1 MIRSWLALAVVT
13 AGALGA
19 QTAPAAKPRASAAA
33 MPSYKELKYR
43 PLKPIRIPDV
53 ATITLPNGMRLY
65 LLENHQ
71 LPLVRGTALVRT
83 GNLFDPADKIGL
95 ATMTGM
101 VMRTGGIRD
110 KTGDQLDEQLENIAA
125 SVETGIDESYGSASF
140 SCLKENADEVLGVFH
155 DVLTSPGF
163 RQEKID
169 LAKNELRSG
178 ISRRNDD
185 PHGIVEREFN
195 EIAYGKNTPYGWRM
209 EYAAVDRIQRDD
221 IVQFY
226 QRYFFPANVMLAVM
240 GDFSAADM
248 QAKLE
253 KRFADWTVK
262 QPSVPPFPAVNAKPV
277 HSVFLATKTDVT
289 QTFFTLGHLGGELR
303 DKDYPALEVMA
314 DILGGGFHSR
324 LVQRVRTQLGYAYNV
339 SAYWG
344 ANYDHPGLFEISGS
358 TKSATTTET
367 LQVINEEIEKIRGSE
382 VTAEEL
388 ESAKQTVANSFVFNF
403 DTPSKTLNR
412 ILRYDYYG
420 YPRDFINQY
429 QRAIQA
435 VTRADVLRVAR
446 ERVRVQDLTVVAVG
460 NPHEFGKPLATLGL
474 PVASIDLTIPEPGG
488 ASKSDAGSKGEAA
501 KAGAA
506 SADPASI
513 ERGKKLLARVQQA
526 VGGADQLAAVQ
537 DFTETVDLSMAS
549 MPAGMRVKQ
558 TNIWV
563 APNHFRQESQLP
575 FGKVIV
581 YSDGKSGWMS
591 TPQGVRPLPGAQLK
605 QVREELF
612 RNYFRLL
619 LSDRMPDRTV
629 SSPDEGVVE
638 IRDPEGNSV
647 KLVIDEKTGLPAK
660 EVYQS
665 VQPMGGPGAMEEV
678 FEDFG
683 PAGGVKAPKKVIVN
697 QNGKKFA
704 EIAIE
709 EYKINTGIKPEE
721 IGKQP

>member
-1 MIRSWLALAVVT
+1 MKTWLAITLLM
-13 AGALGA
+13 AGALPA
-19 QTAPAAKPRASAAA
+19 QTLPTPKARAAA
-33 MPSYKELKYR
+33 AAIPSYKELKYP
-43 PLKPIRIPDV
+43 PLKPIKIPDV
-53 ATITLPNGMRLY
+53 ATFTLPNGMKLY

-71 LPLVRGTALVRT
+71 LPLVRGTMLVRT
-83 GNLFDPADKIGL
+83 GNLFDPADKVGL

-101 VMRTGGIRD
+101 VMRTGGTKD

-125 SVETGIDESYGSASF
+125 SVETGIDESFGSASF

-169 LAKNELRSG
+169 LAKNELRSS

-185 PHGIVEREFN
+185 PHGIVEREFT
-195 EIAYGKNTPYGWRM
+195 EIAYGKNTPYGWRL
-209 EYAAVDRIQRDD
+209 EYATVDRIQRDD

-248 QAKLE
+248 KAKLE

-262 QPSVPPFPAVNAKPV
+262 QPPVPPFPAVNARPV
-277 HSVFLATKTDVT
+277 HTLFLATKTEVT

-324 LVQRVRTQLGYAYNV
+324 LVQRVRTQLGYAYSV
-339 SAYWG
+339 SSYWG

-367 LQVINEEIEKIRGSE
+367 LQVINEEIEKIRSIE

-429 QRAIQA
+429 QRGIQA

-446 ERVRVQDLTVVAVG
+446 ERVRPQDMTIVTVG
-460 NPHEFGKPLATLGL
+460 NPLEFGKPLATLGL

-488 ASKSDAGSKGEAA
+488 APKTDAGSKAE
-501 KAGAA
+501 AA
-506 SADPASI
+506 SADPASMA
-513 ERGKKLLARVQQA
+513 RGKELLARVQQA
-526 VGGADQLAAVQ
+526 VGGAEQLAAVQ
-537 DFTETVDLSMAS
+537 DVTETVALSMAE
-549 MPAGMRVKQ
+549 MPAGVKVKQ

-563 APNHFRQESQLP
+563 APDHFRQESQLP
-575 FGKVIV
+575 FGKVVV

-591 TPQGVRPLPGAQLK
+591 TPQGVRPLPGAQLR
-605 QVREELF
+605 QVREELL
-612 RNYFRLL
+612 RNYFSLL
-619 LSDRMPDRTV
+619 LSDRVPDRTV
-629 SSPDEGVVE
+629 SSPEEGVVE
-638 IRDPEGNSV
+638 ISDTAGDSV
-647 KLVIDEKTGLPAK
+647 KIVIDEKTGLPAK
-660 EVYQS
+660 EIYRTAE
-665 VQPMGGPGAMEEV
+665 PMGGPVAVEEV
-678 FEDFG
+678 LEDFG
-683 PAGGVKAPKKVIVN
+683 PAGGVKAPRKITVN

-704 EIAIE
+704 ELTIE
-709 EYKINTGIKPEE
+709 EYKVNTGIKPEVLS
-721 IGKQP
+721 KQP

>member
-1 MIRSWLALAVVT
+1 MKSWLAITVLT

-19 QTAPAAKPRASAAA
+19 QTAPAAKPRASAASI
-33 MPSYKELKYR
+33 PSYKELKYP

-53 ATITLPNGMRLY
+53 ATFTLPNGMKLY
-65 LLENHQ
+65 LLENHE

-101 VMRTGGIRD
+101 VMRTGGTKD

-125 SVETGIDESYGSASF
+125 SVETGIDESFGSASF

-155 DVLTSPGF
+155 DVLTSPQL

-169 LAKNELRSG
+169 LAKNELRSS

-185 PHGIVEREFN
+185 PHGIVEREFT
-195 EIAYGKNTPYGWRM
+195 EIVYGKNTPYGWRL
-209 EYAAVDRIQRDD
+209 EYATVDRIQRDD

-248 QAKLE
+248 KARLE

-262 QPSVPPFPAVNAKPV
+262 QPPVPPFPAVNAKPV
-277 HSVFLATKTDVT
+277 HSVLLATKTDVT

-314 DILGGGFHSR
+314 DILGSGFHSR
-324 LVQRVRTQLGYAYNV
+324 LVQRVRTHLGYAYNI

-344 ANYDHPGLFEISGS
+344 ANYDHPGVFEVSGS

-446 ERVRVQDLTVVAVG
+446 ERVRVQDLTIVAVG
-460 NPHEFGKPLATLGL
+460 NPEEFGKPLATLGL

-488 ASKSDAGSKGEAA
+488 TPKTDAGSKAE
-501 KAGAA
+501 AA

-537 DFTETVDLSMAS
+537 DVTETVDLSMAA
-549 MPAGMRVKQ
+549 MPAGMKVKQ

-575 FGKVIV
+575 FGKVVV

-629 SSPDEGVVE
+629 SSPEEGAVE
-638 IRDPEGNSV
+638 IGDPAGDSV
-647 KLVIDEKTGLPAK
+647 KILIDEKTGLPAK
-660 EVYQS
+660 EIYQS
-665 VQPMGGPGAMEEV
+665 AEPMGGVVAMEEV

-683 PAGGVKAPKKVIVN
+683 PAGGVKAPKKVMVN

-704 EIAIE
+704 EFTIE
-709 EYKINTGIKPEE
+709 EYRINTGIKPEDLS
-721 IGKQP
+721 KQP

>member
-1 MIRSWLALAVVT
+1 MKMLWLAIALLT
-13 AGALGA
+13 AGALVA
-19 QTAPAAKPRASAAA
+19 QTTPVAKAHASATAI
-33 MPSYKELKYR
+33 PSYKELKYP
-43 PLKPIRIPDV
+43 PLKPIKIPDV
-53 ATITLPNGMRLY
+53 ATFTLPNGMKLY

-71 LPLVRGTALVRT
+71 LPLVRGTMLIRT
-83 GNLFDPADKIGL
+83 GNLFDPADKVGL

-101 VMRTGGIRD
+101 VMRTGGTKD

-125 SVETGIDESYGSASF
+125 SVETGIDESFGSASF
-140 SCLKENADEVLGVFH
+140 SCLKENTDEVLGVFH
-155 DVLTSPGF
+155 DVLTAPGF

-169 LAKNELRSG
+169 LAKNELRSS

-195 EIAYGKNTPYGWRM
+195 EIVYGKNTPYGWRL
-209 EYAAVDRIQRDD
+209 EYATVDRIQRDD

-226 QRYFFPANVMLAVM
+226 QRYFFPANIMLAVM

-248 QAKLE
+248 KAKLE
-253 KRFADWTVK
+253 KRFADWTVQ
-262 QPSVPPFPAVNAKPV
+262 QPPVPPFPAVNAKPV
-277 HSVFLATKTDVT
+277 HSLFLATKTDVT

-324 LVQRVRTQLGYAYNV
+324 LVQRVRTQLGYAYSV
-339 SAYWG
+339 SSSWG
-344 ANYDHPGLFEISGS
+344 ATYDHPGLFAVSGS

-367 LQVINEEIEKIRGSE
+367 LQVINEEIEKIRSTE

-429 QRAIQA
+429 QRGIQA

-446 ERVRVQDLTVVAVG
+446 ERVRPQDMTIVAVG
-460 NPHEFGKPLATLGL
+460 NPQEFGKPLATLGL
-474 PVASIDLTIPEPGG
+474 PVTSIDLTIPEPGG
-488 ASKSDAGSKGEAA
+488 APKTDAGSKANS
-501 KAGAA
+501 A

-513 ERGKKLLARVQQA
+513 DRGKKLLARVQQA
-526 VGGADQLAAVQ
+526 VGGAEQLAAVQ
-537 DFTETVDLSMAS
+537 DVTETVALSMAQ
-549 MPAGMRVKQ
+549 MPTGVKVQQ
-558 TNIWV
+558 TNIWL
-563 APNHFRQESQLP
+563 APDHFRQESQLP

-591 TPQGVRPLPGAQLK
+591 TPQGVRQLPGPQLK

-612 RNYFRLL
+612 RIYFSLL
-619 LSDRMPDRTV
+619 LSDRVPDRTV
-629 SSPDEGVVE
+629 SSPEEDVVE
-638 IRDPEGNSV
+638 ISDTAGDSV
-647 KLVIDEKTGLPAK
+647 KIVIDEKTGLPAK
-660 EVYQS
+660 EIYRTAE
-665 VQPMGGPGAMEEV
+665 PMGGPVAMEEV
-678 FEDFG
+678 LEDFG
-683 PAGGVKAPKKVIVN
+683 PAGGVKVPRKITVN

-704 EIAIE
+704 ELVK
-709 EYKINTGIKPEE
+709 EYSINTGIKPEVLS
-721 IGKQP
+721 KQP